1 MHHSLDLLFS
11 VKKKN
16 HPITQMEK
24 LVQQQC
30 DMELMK
36 AAMLKHEEAFQAAGR
51 WTETSTILL
60 PILGF
65 VRQLTKFL
73 S

>member
-1 MHHSLDLLFS
+1 
-11 VKKKN
+11 
-16 HPITQMEK
+16 MEK

-36 AAMLKHEEAFQAAGR
+36 AAMLKLEEAFQAAGR